1 MHTCA
6 SCGKKRILV
15 ERLFALDKE
24 YCDNGLFNN
33 AAKYATLSLPW
44 GDRGFPDVDG
54 SVVSDTA
61 HIQR

>member
-6 SCGKKRILV
+6 RCEKKLNLV
-15 ERLFALDKE
+15 ERLFALDNAD
-24 YCDNGLFNN
+24 CDNGLCNN

-44 GDRGFPDVDG
+44 GDWGFPDVDG